1 MPPSAPRWCDMA
13 SQTKKQNDNVI
24 PPSIDELNAGGDATD
39 VIDDLNA
46 GENTASAN
54 KESDVNSDGSEEGRS
69 GTEDGGSPEQSAA
82 KYVVLKGNSIR
93 HDGETYRENEIIPVE
108 GKDADRLLAGGVIG
122 DVEALRRSALLSGPA
137 VSVTSE

>member
-1 MPPSAPRWCDMA
+1 MA

-24 PPSIDELNAGGDATD
+24 PPSIDELNAGGDATA

-46 GENTASAN
+46 GGNTEPDN
-54 KESDVNSDGSEEGRS
+54 KDSDGGEEGR
-69 GTEDGGSPEQSAA
+69 DGEEQRESPEQSVSE
-82 KYVVLKGNSIR
+82 YVVLKGNSIR
-93 HDGETYRENEIIPVE
+93 HDGKTYRENEIIPVE

-122 DVEALRRSALLSGPA
+122 DVEALRRRALLSGPA